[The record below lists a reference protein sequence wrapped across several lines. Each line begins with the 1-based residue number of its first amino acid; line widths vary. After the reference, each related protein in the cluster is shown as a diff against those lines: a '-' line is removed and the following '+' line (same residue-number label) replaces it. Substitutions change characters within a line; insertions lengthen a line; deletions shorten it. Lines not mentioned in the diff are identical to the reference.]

1 MKKIIIYPALI
12 TTAITLL
19 NGCIVMKRKHRP
31 GLYIESIS
39 HASHTNQKDKWIKE
53 NTLHSKTIESNLNSN
68 SNKDM
73 PSKQSGMELYES
85 LTTLNVSQHS
95 ASKYT
100 SHDNQP
106 YTNTLK
112 IDEWYKKIIEENSR
126 HIIRNKSITTKKI
139 KPVDDSVKAIWEKCG
154 LKYETV
160 LRLVLLFGYAG
171 AHYWYARKYLLGC
184 LNTFIF
190 MGVVV
195 GLMALFISP
204 PAAIIFLLF
213 YGIPDVIWWRIDV
226 DRVKRGDFKP
236 NCYTESKYQVK
247 TKNIM
252 PVAVIGGSKAD
263 GIVKVGFDYN
273 TIVEY
278 KNEYRPNYG
287 FVKVPYEKRISDPFN
302 NDVFEIDREMMHAK
316 VMQRCNDWGYS
327 GYEPFELYNDDCIDY
342 RDGVCYKRRVTFECQ
357 CTNTPSNQS
366 NKRNESSSYKDPNQI
381 LGMGTGFAINS
392 EGYIVTNYHVIEK
405 ANKISIYHNE
415 TKKEIPAIVVA
426 KDIKNDLA
434 IIKIDE
440 PNFKLKEPVPYLI
453 SSAASRMGDNVFVI
467 GYPEADL
474 LGKEP
479 KYVDGKIS
487 ALTGIQDDNATMQ
500 ITAPVHPGN
509 SGSPLFNDKG
519 EIIGVINAKF
529 TKGENVSYAI
539 KKEALINLLKY
550 NNISVP
556 SVNLLK
562 EKPVQD
568 KVEIIKKYTYMII
581 IR

>member
-112 IDEWYKKIIEENSR
+112 IDEWYKKIIEENSK
-126 HIIRNKSITTKKI
+126 HIIRNKSITAQKI
-139 KPVDDSVKAIWEKCG
+139 KPVDDSIKAIWEKCG

-195 GLMALFISP
+195 GLISLIISP
-204 PAAIIFLLF
+204 GGLILLLF
-213 YGIPDVIWWRIDV
+213 YGIPDLIWWGIDV
-226 DRVKRGDFKP
+226 NRVKDGSFKP
-236 NCYTESKYQVK
+236 ECNYEYRTPSTPSTTTPKSE
-247 TKNIM
+247 
-252 PVAVIGGSKAD
+252 P
-263 GIVKVGFDYN
+263 N
-273 TIVEY
+273 TIEY
-278 KNEYRPNYG
+278 
-287 FVKVPYEKRISDPFN
+287 S
-302 NDVFEIDREMMHAK
+302 
-316 VMQRCNDWGYS
+316 
-327 GYEPFELYNDDCIDY
+327 
-342 RDGVCYKRRVTFECQ
+342 
-357 CTNTPSNQS
+357 TPP
-366 NKRNESSSYKDPNQI
+366 KTI
-381 LGMGTGFAINS
+381 IGTGTGFFITNDV
-392 EGYIVTNYHVIEK
+392 IVTNHHVIEN
-405 ANKISIYHNE
+405 AYYLYIYD
-415 TKKEIPAIVVA
+415 KDSGKEYPLYVIA
-426 KDIKNDLA
+426 KDINNDLA
-434 IIKIDE
+434 LLKSPEFKKDNIPFSISEKDVRTGDE
-440 PNFKLKEPVPYLI
+440 
-453 SSAASRMGDNVFVI
+453 VFTI
-467 GYPEADL
+467 GYPEAQY
-474 LGKEP
+474 LGIEP
-479 KYVDGKIS
+479 KFADGKVS
-487 ALTGIQDDNATMQ
+487 ALTGFKDNAAEYQLTV
-500 ITAPVHPGN
+500 PVHPGN
-509 SGSPLFNDKG
+509 SGSALFNKDG

-539 KKEALINLLKY
+539 KKEALHNLLKL
-550 NNISVP
+550 NNIHINTNNQLQNKS
-556 SVNLLK
+556 L
-562 EKPVQD
+562 QD
-568 KVEIIKKYTYMII
+568 KIDIIKKYTYII
-581 IR
+581 LIKQ